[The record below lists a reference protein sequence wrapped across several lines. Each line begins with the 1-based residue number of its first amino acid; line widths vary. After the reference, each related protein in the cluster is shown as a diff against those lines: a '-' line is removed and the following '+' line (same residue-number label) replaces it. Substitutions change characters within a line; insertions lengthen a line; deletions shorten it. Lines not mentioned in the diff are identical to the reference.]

1 MLNCGIPHHDGCKAL
16 PIPDN
21 QWMHPLNA
29 HLIAFAATR
38 GPQCQRALAQ
48 LQLPHLEKIL
58 QRLAPTVLQRSDAGT
73 LTPLHESLLAQ
84 YAGLRFSD
92 GLVPWAAQ
100 EAHALG
106 LTALHG
112 MTGWAFITPCHWTV
126 HADHVHMDDPA
137 QLSLTAQDQ
146 DALWQSMEPYFSED
160 GLTLFAQ
167 NHERDGRYW
176 LAHGAVF
183 EDLPTATLDRVA
195 GQTVDPWMP
204 RQARAKALRRLQNE
218 MQMLLYEHPVNDDRA
233 RHHLA
238 SVNSFWVSATGTPD
252 GHVLTPQPT
261 ALQIHTALRSAALKD
276 DGHAWAQAWQA
287 LDQTLLADTL
297 QRLNNG
303 EPVNI
308 ILTGEQLAVAVSQRP
323 TTLWARL
330 QRRFSGPHA
339 LALLN
344 TL

>member
-1 MLNCGIPHHDGCKAL
+1 MLNCGIPHCAGCKAP

-21 QWMHPLNA
+21 RRMHPPSA

-58 QRLAPTVLQRSDAGT
+58 QRLAPTVLQRSVADT
-73 LTPLHESLLAQ
+73 LTPLHESLVAQ

-112 MTGWAFITPCHWTV
+112 MTGWALITPCHWTV
-126 HADHVHMDDPA
+126 YADHVHMDDPA

-160 GLTLFAQ
+160 GITLFAQ
-167 NHERDGRYW
+167 SHQKKGRHW

-183 EDLPTATLDRVA
+183 RELPTASLDRVA
-195 GQTVDPWMP
+195 GQKVDPWMP
-204 RQARAKALRRLQNE
+204 RQVQAKALRRLQNE
-218 MQMLLYEHPVNDDRA
+218 MQMLLYHHPVNDERA
-233 RHHLA
+233 RYQLA
-238 SVNSFWVSATGTPD
+238 SINSFWVSATGTPD
-252 GHVLTPQPT
+252 SAVT
-261 ALQIHTALRSAALKD
+261 APPAALHTHTELRAAALKD
-276 DGHAWAQAWQA
+276 DGQAWAQAWHA

-297 QRLNNG
+297 QRMDAG
-303 EPVNI
+303 EPVQI
-308 ILTGEQLAVAVSQRP
+308 ILTGEQRAVTLSQRP
-323 TTLWARL
+323 GTLWARL

-339 LALLN
+339 LELVTSL
-344 TL
+344 